1 VLKSI
6 HTLTIRE
13 YSLFEKTGEVKYL
26 LEECKY
32 CYGKGFINNKECK
45 KCNGTGRVVTKK
57 PLNTSLLLQE
67 ISIGLNG
74 ENENTA
80 QLQKENHKLKSQYRI
95 QLLITLYDACYN
107 LMVLQTE
114 LNEWKIL
121 IGDKPTDL
129 KNLKKYTDEI
139 KRVTNIEIET
149 IEDLLKLKK
158 EIERWTDKYAENFPK
173 SDIEKEGLTFMQIV
187 LGVFAA
193 TNMSLDYQM
202 YLSDFFILKKDAEEL
217 NKRMKQSQEK
227 VNG

>member
-1 VLKSI
+1 
-6 HTLTIRE
+6 
-13 YSLFEKTGEVKYL
+13 
-26 LEECKY
+26 
-32 CYGKGFINNKECK
+32 
-45 KCNGTGRVVTKK
+45 
-57 PLNTSLLLQE
+57 
-67 ISIGLNG
+67 
-74 ENENTA
+74 
-80 QLQKENHKLKSQYRI
+80 
-95 QLLITLYDACYN
+95 
-107 LMVLQTE
+107 MVLQTE